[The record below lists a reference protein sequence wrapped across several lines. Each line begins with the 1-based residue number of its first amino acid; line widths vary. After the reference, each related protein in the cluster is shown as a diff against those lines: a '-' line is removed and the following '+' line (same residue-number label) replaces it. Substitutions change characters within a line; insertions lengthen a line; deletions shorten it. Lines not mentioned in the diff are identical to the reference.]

1 MSMADPIADMF
12 TSIRNA
18 QSSRKM
24 KVQLPASKLK
34 LAIAEVLKS
43 EGYIKGCSVDEEI
56 VQKPTLVIELK
67 YFQGKAVIETIQRVS
82 RPSRRV
88 YRGKEE
94 MPVVRGGLGITI
106 VSTSKG
112 IMTGK
117 AARAAGQG
125 GEIVAFVA

>member
-18 QSSRKM
+18 QSSRKA
-24 KVQLPASKLK
+24 KVQMPASKMK
-34 LAIAEVLKS
+34 LAIAEVLKN
-43 EGYIKGCSVDEEI
+43 EGYIKGCFVDEE
-56 VQKPTLVIELK
+56 VAHKPTLVIELK
-67 YFQGKAVIETIQRVS
+67 YFQGKAVIEAIQRIS

-88 YRGKEE
+88 YKGKEK
-94 MPVVRGGLGITI
+94 MPAIRGGLGVTI

-117 AARAAGQG
+117 AARAAGHG

>member
-18 QSSRKM
+18 QSSRKV

-34 LAIAEVLKS
+34 LAIAEVLKN

-56 VQKPTLVIELK
+56 ARKPTLVIELK

-94 MPVVRGGLGITI
+94 IPVVRGGLGITI

-117 AARAAGQG
+117 AARATGQG